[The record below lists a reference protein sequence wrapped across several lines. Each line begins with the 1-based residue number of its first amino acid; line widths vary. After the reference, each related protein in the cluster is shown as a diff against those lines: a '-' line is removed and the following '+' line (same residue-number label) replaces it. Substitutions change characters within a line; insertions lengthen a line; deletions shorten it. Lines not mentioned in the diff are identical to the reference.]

1 MQTLLTQDAALQRAR
16 TYWWAA
22 LLVVVPLPFVILP
35 MTGAA
40 WLDAAP
46 SDAFPGGSRFTIM
59 SLLFAAALAM
69 LGMFARNQAYKSG
82 WQGDLV
88 TPAGYVRG
96 NLYFF
101 AALVIGAVGIAIAGV
116 KVGYPAPSFAAA
128 PVYFG
133 LLILGKPNGKP
144 MHAHPPTT
152 RDGML
157 K

>member
-1 MQTLLTQDAALQRAR
+1 MKR
-16 TYWWAA
+16 YHP
-22 LLVVVPLPFVILP
+22 LLVSLH
-35 MTGAA
+35 
-40 WLDAAP
+40 WL
-46 SDAFPGGSRFTIM
+46 
-59 SLLFAAALAM
+59 L
-69 LGMFARNQAYKSG
+69 
-82 WQGDLV
+82 
-88 TPAGYVRG
+88 
-96 NLYFF
+96 

-152 RDGML
+152 RDGLL